1 MKNVSIVIP
10 VYNSETTLARLV
22 ADIFDKLRE
31 VSFEIV
37 LVNDGSKDR
46 SDQVCRTL
54 VKEFPNIKYIQ
65 LRKNFGEFNAVMCG
79 LNYVDADYAVLI
91 DDDFQNPPS
100 EIVKLLKHA
109 QLNDHDVVYSYYQ
122 SKKHHYFRNLGSQ
135 LVNAL
140 TSYLFNKPKDLY
152 LSSFKLLKKDLI
164 DEIVKY
170 KSPFTY
176 IDGIIFQ
183 ITDNIG
189 KVEVVH
195 SKREEGASNYTTSKL
210 VSIFL
215 TAIFGYSLLPLRL
228 TLFTGIITIV
238 ASLVYMFV
246 YFAGIINEWGSP
258 VLMFFG
264 GLILTSIAILGEY
277 MGRTFMHVNGN
288 PQFIVKAVI
297 KS

>member
-22 ADIFDKLRE
+22 ADIFDKLQE
-31 VSFEIV
+31 VTFEIV
-37 LVNDGSKDR
+37 LVNDGSKDN
-46 SDQVCRTL
+46 SDQVCKTL
-54 VKEFPNIKYIQ
+54 VKEFSNIKYIK

-79 LNYVDADYAVLI
+79 LNYVEAAYAVLI

-100 EIVKLLKHA
+100 EIVKLLNHA
-109 QLNDHDVVYSYYQ
+109 QNHDYDVVYSYYET
-122 SKKHHYFRNLGSQ
+122 KKHHFFRNLGSKCI
-135 LVNAL
+135 NAL
-140 TSYLFNKPKDLY
+140 TTYLFNKPKDLY

-164 DEIVKY
+164 DEIIKY

-189 KVEVVH
+189 KVQVLH
-195 SKREEGASNYTTSKL
+195 SKREKGVSNYTVSKL
-210 VSIFL
+210 LSIFL
-215 TAIFGYSLLPLRL
+215 TALFGYSLLPLRI
-228 TLFTGIITIV
+228 TLFTGIITILV
-238 ASLVYMFV
+238 SIVYMIV
-246 YFAGIINEWGSP
+246 YFAGMINEWGSP
-258 VLMFFG
+258 VIMFFG

-288 PQFIVKAVI
+288 PQFIVKEVL